1 MRRRAAFSSI
11 ILLAFCGAALAQ
23 QRPVGGHTSGPAVG
37 RNVTP
42 STVTQKLFEGRSSFA
57 GEDIEAALDASALSA
72 GSPGVAGKPGTQS
85 GQAPK
90 GRDAASK
97 AVY

>member
-1 MRRRAAFSSI
+1 MRITAPLSIVLLLGLSGAAF
-11 ILLAFCGAALAQ
+11 AQ
-23 QRPVGGHTSGPAVG
+23 QAASGHTSGPAMG

-42 STVTQKLFEGRSSFA
+42 STVTQKFFEGRTAFT
-57 GEDIEAALDASALSA
+57 GEDLEAALDASAMAA

-85 GQAPK
+85 GGAPQ
-90 GRDAASK
+90 GRDATSK